1 MKKIDSKVDYPLTDL
16 DISKYVLSNN
26 KNKFLKYDLFA
37 VINHYGTLV
46 FGHYTAF
53 CKNSIDNKWYEF
65 NDSSINEIKDLS
77 KIITPKA
84 YVLFYRQ
91 KDLGKLNWTEIY
103 RKEVIDINTPQTM
116 IDFNYDFIKYYNDNR
131 RGILMNLTKK

>member
-65 NDSSINEIKDLS
+65 NDSSINEIKIKNAVMKNDDNKNNENLNFFNNNNEYYENILIFNI
-77 KIITPKA
+77 KIK
-84 YVLFYRQ
+84 FY
-91 KDLGKLNWTEIY
+91 Y
-103 RKEVIDINTPQTM
+103 
-116 IDFNYDFIKYYNDNR
+116 YYFILKKKFIFYKYFFF
-131 RGILMNLTKK
+131 